1 MGMRAVKSTDPP
13 EAEPCDVLEICPIC
27 QGSMETVYSRSHQ
40 KVCVCVDCHTTITVP
55 AKAWQMRGEKR
66 R

>member
-1 MGMRAVKSTDPP
+1 
-13 EAEPCDVLEICPIC
+13 
-27 QGSMETVYSRSHQ
+27 METVYSRSHQ

-55 AKAWQMRGEKR
+55 AKAWQIRGAKR